1 LKKLIIKGMDKRY
14 FSEKVV
20 KWYLNHKRELPWRA
34 TSDAYKIWLS
44 EIILQQTRVK
54 QGLPYYEAF
63 LQAFPTVNDLA
74 TASEQQVLRLW
85 QGLGYYARARN
96 LHKCAKTVVV
106 LYNGNF
112 PETYADL
119 LSLPGVGE
127 YTAAAIASFAYQEPV
142 AVVDGNVFRVLS
154 RIFGIDTIINSPK
167 GKKEFTE
174 IANELISKTA
184 PDLHN
189 QAMMEFGAT
198 QCTPKNPK
206 CDECIFK
213 SGCVAF
219 ARNTQGQLPVKTR
232 SKDARKRYFYYL
244 VVQRNNS
251 LMMKKRTDKDIW
263 NGLFDF
269 HLIEK
274 NREVNV
280 EKLLKEKPLNKLSRT
295 KNKITISK
303 TYKHVLSHQIIH
315 SRFISIKT
323 EGKMDFE
330 KNGLAYY
337 SLKKIAKL
345 SKPVL
350 VSRFLEDND
359 LL

>member
-1 LKKLIIKGMDKRY
+1 
-14 FSEKVV
+14 
-20 KWYLNHKRELPWRA
+20 
-34 TSDAYKIWLS
+34 
-44 EIILQQTRVK
+44 
-54 QGLPYYEAF
+54 
-63 LQAFPTVNDLA
+63 
-74 TASEQQVLRLW
+74 
-85 QGLGYYARARN
+85 
-96 LHKCAKTVVV
+96 
-106 LYNGNF
+106 
-112 PETYADL
+112 
-119 LSLPGVGE
+119 
-127 YTAAAIASFAYQEPV
+127 
-142 AVVDGNVFRVLS
+142 
-154 RIFGIDTIINSPK
+154 
-167 GKKEFTE
+167 
-174 IANELISKTA
+174 
-184 PDLHN
+184 
-189 QAMMEFGAT
+189 
-198 QCTPKNPK
+198 
-206 CDECIFK
+206 
-213 SGCVAF
+213 
-219 ARNTQGQLPVKTR
+219 
-232 SKDARKRYFYYL
+232 